1 VAEWIESRGV
11 FTARGYEIRNIMG
24 PNEGINNVSN
34 NAYVNAACSAAL
46 EAAVRCAGQV
56 GYAPPKGWKRMA
68 SAFVLPRNPKTG
80 ALVAY
85 DGSPQ
90 DAFPDLSF
98 LLPFE
103 PLILAG
109 ALERTFADF
118 KQREREYMIGFATA
132 GVAAGAAFQGD
143 RKLAHDLFDQSWRPF
158 WMSPFG
164 MIKEA
169 EPQTYGCFLTDF
181 GAMLQAAMFG
191 FTGLRIQDG
200 DWAKYPASLPEGW
213 NRIEVDRVWVRGEPR
228 RLVAVQGRKA
238 QLTAA

>member
-1 VAEWIESRGV
+1 
-11 FTARGYEIRNIMG
+11 MG
-24 PNEGINNVSN
+24 PNEGVNNVDN
-34 NAYVNAACSAAL
+34 NAYVNAACASAL
-46 EAAVRCAGQV
+46 EVAGRCAGLM
-56 GYAPPKGWKRMA
+56 GYTPPKVWKRMA
-68 SAFVLPRNPKTG
+68 SALVLPRDPKTG

-103 PLILAG
+103 PALPAG
-109 ALERTFADF
+109 ALERTYAAF
-118 KQREREYMIGFATA
+118 KHRQREYMIGFATA
-132 GVAAGAAFQGD
+132 AVAAGAAYMGD
-143 RKLAHDLFDQSWRPF
+143 RKLARDLFEQSWRLF
-158 WMSPFG
+158 WMPPYG

-181 GAMLQAAMFG
+181 GSMLQSAMIG

-200 DWAKYPASLPEGW
+200 DWAKYPATLPEGW
-213 NRIEVDRVWVRGEPR
+213 SSIEVDRIWVRGEPR
-228 RLVAVQGRKA
+228 RLVAVEGRKP